1 MPQAASNPHLL
12 EEFCIRG
19 GKQAFQAGMLKRES
33 RIPNPESR
41 SSEGRLTGRIVAVT
55 GANRGIGRAI
65 AEAVAREGARVVLM
79 GRDRRALTKA
89 AREIGGEAIVAEAD
103 VTRRANVLRAFR
115 ELRRKTKRLDALIN
129 NAGVF
134 IFKPFTRTTLKDWD
148 RVIAANLTSLF
159 VVTRAALP
167 LLRRG
172 RDAHLVNILSVS
184 SRVAFANCSAYTAS
198 KFGAMGLTRVLRKEL
213 RPLGIRVTAILPGST
228 HTRMA
233 DEFDFP
239 VDREKLLQPDDVAQ
253 AVVTAL
259 LQPPRASVE
268 EIHLMPTSG
277 SV

>member
-1 MPQAASNPHLL
+1 VKPEPRN
-12 EEFCIRG
+12 
-19 GKQAFQAGMLKRES
+19 
-33 RIPNPESR
+33 PNPGPR
-41 SSEGRLTGRIVAVT
+41 RTEGKLAGRIVAVT

-65 AEAVAREGARVVLM
+65 VEAVARQGARVVLI
-79 GRDRRALTKA
+79 GRDRRGLARA
-89 AREIGGEAIVAEAD
+89 AREIGGNPIVAEAD
-103 VTRRANVLRAFR
+103 LTRRASVLRAFR
-115 ELRRKTKRLDALIN
+115 DIRRKTKRLDALVN

-159 VVTRAALP
+159 VVTQAALP

-184 SRVAFANCSAYTAS
+184 SRVAFEKCSAYTAS

-213 RPLGIRVTAILPGST
+213 RPMGIRVTAILPGST

-239 VDREKLLQPDDVAQ
+239 VDREKLLQPDDVAE
-253 AVVTAL
+253 AVLTAL

-268 EIHLMPTSG
+268 EIHLMPSGG